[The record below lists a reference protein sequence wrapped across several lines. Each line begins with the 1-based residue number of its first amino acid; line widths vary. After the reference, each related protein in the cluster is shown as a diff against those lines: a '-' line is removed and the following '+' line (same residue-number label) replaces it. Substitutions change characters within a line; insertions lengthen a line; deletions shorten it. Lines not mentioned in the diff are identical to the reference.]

1 MMDECKIDFDVNTT
15 INGDDIESQID
26 LIMENAIV
34 QTMHEVVRMR
44 DKQVRDALL
53 KMGWTP
59 PTKISC
65 VYV

>member
-1 MMDECKIDFDVNTT
+1 MDECKIDFNVNTT

-59 PTKISC
+59 PTKIILPR
-65 VYV
+65 

>member
-1 MMDECKIDFDVNTT
+1 MMESECKIDFDVNTT

-59 PTKISC
+59 PTKIILPR
-65 VYV
+65 

>member
-1 MMDECKIDFDVNTT
+1 VMDECKIDFDVNTT

-34 QTMHEVVRMR
+34 QTMHEVVRTR

-59 PTKISC
+59 PTKIILPR
-65 VYV
+65 

>member
-1 MMDECKIDFDVNTT
+1 MDECKIDFDVNTT

-59 PTKISC
+59 PTKIILPR
-65 VYV
+65 

>member
-34 QTMHEVVRMR
+34 QTMHEVVRTR

-59 PTKISC
+59 PTKIILPR
-65 VYV
+65 

>member
-1 MMDECKIDFDVNTT
+1 MMESECKIDFDVNTT

-34 QTMHEVVRMR
+34 QTMHEVVRTR

-59 PTKISC
+59 PTKIILPR
-65 VYV
+65 

>member
-1 MMDECKIDFDVNTT
+1 MDECKIDFDVNTT

-34 QTMHEVVRMR
+34 QTMHEVVRTR

-59 PTKISC
+59 PTKIILPR
-65 VYV
+65 